1 MTADSAQFTC
11 TRCGTVYG
19 VDAEQ
24 IGEAGRRARCA
35 VCGHLFVVR
44 LSTEPAPLTTE
55 ATAPE
60 APEEIPAPAGEAIDI
75 GEGGDDIFFVEKLEE
90 APDAGGGPEG
100 AEAVEPELPADLEA
114 PAEGDTLIRPTPSFP
129 PEEAAPATAEAP
141 DPPADVEMPEA
152 AGELLPES
160 LATRRRWR
168 DPMQA
173 ERRGRAPIFV
183 ADEGAREPSGILYKL
198 IILAVGVAALATSFF
213 ELRPWQVDPVYATTL
228 IALGLLS
235 FGLQCM
241 SGILI
246 AGLFGFFYPLAVFSR
261 QVPAVVDG
269 ALSGL
274 ALIGALTAFAVVL
287 LLAYA
292 LLIARKRAL
301 FVIKEGSGQ
310 SLVAFLLGLLTLA
323 VVVWAHLESPSIF
336 SLADIAPAGRPLG
349 SIDFYEG
356 VGVPVLLQAC
366 VLSLAIAFGFSA
378 RSVRNRVLTLAN
390 LGVALGF
397 LALLFLYVPLVV
409 GPVRLSLPW

>member
-1 MTADSAQFTC
+1 MTAGSVQFTC
-11 TRCGTVYG
+11 TRCGTVYS
-19 VDAEQ
+19 VDTER
-24 IGEAGRRARCA
+24 IGEAGRRARCS
-35 VCGHLFVVR
+35 VCGHSFVVR
-44 LSTEPAPLTTE
+44 LSTEPAPPT
-55 ATAPE
+55 AGAPE
-60 APEEIPAPAGEAIDI
+60 APEEISVTAGEAIDI
-75 GEGGDDIFFVEKLEE
+75 GKGGDDIFFVEKTEE
-90 APDAGGGPEG
+90 VPDEGGVPEDTEAG
-100 AEAVEPELPADLEA
+100 EPALPADLEI
-114 PAEGDTLIRPTPSFP
+114 PADTLIRPTPSFP
-129 PEEAAPATAEAP
+129 PEETAPAAAEAP
-141 DPPADVEMPEA
+141 GPPADVEMPEP
-152 AGELLPES
+152 AGESLAES

-173 ERRGRAPIFV
+173 ERKGRAPIFG

-228 IALGLLS
+228 IAIGLLS
-235 FGLQCM
+235 FGLQCL

-269 ALSGL
+269 SLSGL

-287 LLAYA
+287 LFAYA
-292 LLIARKRAL
+292 LLMARKRAL

-323 VVVWAHLESPSIF
+323 VVVWAHLESPSII

-366 VLSLAIAFGFSA
+366 ALSLAIAFGFSA

-397 LALLFLYVPLVV
+397 LALLFLYAPLVA
-409 GPVRLSLPW
+409 GPIRLSLPW